1 MTITYSIKGS
11 ATTRKIAD
19 APISI
24 QNVWN
29 KATGL
34 GVNILRVRAYKDRNE
49 ISTGGTFNGY
59 HKDKV
64 SIYNQKQNPLKALWF
79 RRFVK
84 LNEANK
90 SMQILEV
97 AENCDVEHTLTALDS
112 FNTFSN
118 GNFIVRAFRKFFNI
132 A

>member
-1 MTITYSIKGS
+1 MLAMVGKQWYNFR
-11 ATTRKIAD
+11 ARAD
-19 APISI
+19 WVS
-24 QNVWN
+24 
-29 KATGL
+29 
-34 GVNILRVRAYKDRNE
+34 LRNLNNNNN
-49 ISTGGTFNGY
+49 TWGGTFNGY

-64 SIYNQKQNPLKALWF
+64 SIYNQKENPLKALWF